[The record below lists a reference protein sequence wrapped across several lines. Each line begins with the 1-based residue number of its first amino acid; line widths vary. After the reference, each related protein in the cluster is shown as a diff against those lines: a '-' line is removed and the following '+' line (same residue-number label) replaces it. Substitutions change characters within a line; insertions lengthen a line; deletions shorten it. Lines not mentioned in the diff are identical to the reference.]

1 MPAKNYKSLEEIK
14 QYLLEQ
20 SKKENEINEKD
31 VIDIATK
38 NHLSEDEE
46 EDLFNWIQEND
57 EILMSGEN
65 EEDELDEEEDLF
77 NWIQEND
84 EILISGEED
93 ELDEEDE
100 DEDEDEEEDDSEE
113 TSSQVE
119 RKKSFDSMKAYL
131 QEIGAVDRLT
141 PEEEIEIGRRA
152 AQGDPEAKEIMINA
166 NLRLV
171 VAMARKFLNRGLS
184 YQDLIQEGNI
194 GLMRAVEK
202 FDPDKGF
209 RFSTYATWW
218 IRQSLTRAIAD
229 QSRDIRIPVH
239 TTEQIYKI
247 KKIQRELFQEFNR
260 EPTPEEIAEKIPGMD
275 AVKVTDLLSVS
286 QDTISLESPTG
297 DEEDSTLGDFIKDD
311 SIKGPEDV
319 FKSEALK
326 DQIDKVLKELPER
339 EEAIVRMRFGLDG
352 TGTVKTLDEVGKIYG
367 ITKERVRQIENKAMR
382 RLKMIIKTKEEYT
395 DLDEE

>member
-57 EILMSGEN
+57 EILMSGED
-65 EEDELDEEEDLF
+65 EEDELDD
-77 NWIQEND
+77 
-84 EILISGEED
+84 
-93 ELDEEDE
+93 EDE
-100 DEDEDEEEDDSEE
+100 DEDEDEEEDDSED

-260 EPTPEEIAEKIPGMD
+260 EPTPEEIAEKIPGID
-275 AVKVTDLLSVS
+275 AAKVTDLLSVS

>member
-57 EILMSGEN
+57 EILMSGED
-65 EEDELDEEEDLF
+65 EEDELDED
-77 NWIQEND
+77 D
-84 EILISGEED
+84 EEED
-93 ELDEEDE
+93 EED
-100 DEDEDEEEDDSEE
+100 EEDDSED
-113 TSSQVE
+113 TSSQVD

-275 AVKVTDLLSVS
+275 AAKVTDLLSVS

-352 TGTVKTLDEVGKIYG
+352 TGAVKTLDEVGKIYG

>member
-65 EEDELDEEEDLF
+65 EEDELDEE
-77 NWIQEND
+77 
-84 EILISGEED
+84 
-93 ELDEEDE
+93 DE
-100 DEDEDEEEDDSEE
+100 DEDEDEEEDDSDE
-113 TSSQVE
+113 TSSQVD

-275 AVKVTDLLSVS
+275 AAKVTDLLSVS

>member
-20 SKKENEINEKD
+20 SKNENEINEKD

-57 EILMSGEN
+57 EILMSGED
-65 EEDELDEEEDLF
+65 EEDELDD
-77 NWIQEND
+77 
-84 EILISGEED
+84 
-93 ELDEEDE
+93 EDE
-100 DEDEDEEEDDSEE
+100 DEDEDEEEDDSED

-275 AVKVTDLLSVS
+275 AAKVTDLLSVS

>member
-57 EILMSGEN
+57 EILMSGED
-65 EEDELDEEEDLF
+65 EEDELDD
-77 NWIQEND
+77 
-84 EILISGEED
+84 
-93 ELDEEDE
+93 EDE
-100 DEDEDEEEDDSEE
+100 DEDEDEEEDDSED
-113 TSSQVE
+113 TSSQVD

-275 AVKVTDLLSVS
+275 AAKVTDLLSVS

-382 RLKMIIKTKEEYT
+382 RLKMIIRTKEEYT

>member
-14 QYLLEQ
+14 QYLLEK

-57 EILMSGEN
+57 EILMSGED
-65 EEDELDEEEDLF
+65 EEDELDED
-77 NWIQEND
+77 D
-84 EILISGEED
+84 EGE
-93 ELDEEDE
+93 DEED
-100 DEDEDEEEDDSEE
+100 EEDDSED
-113 TSSQVE
+113 TSSQVD

>member
-57 EILMSGEN
+57 EILMSGED
-65 EEDELDEEEDLF
+65 EEDELDED
-77 NWIQEND
+77 
-84 EILISGEED
+84 
-93 ELDEEDE
+93 DE
-100 DEDEDEEEDDSEE
+100 DEDEDEEEDDSED

-141 PEEEIEIGRRA
+141 SEEEIEIGRRA
-152 AQGDPEAKEIMINA
+152 TQGDPEAKEIMINA

-275 AVKVTDLLSVS
+275 AAKVTDLLSVS

>member
-57 EILMSGEN
+57 EILMSGED
-65 EEDELDEEEDLF
+65 EEDELDED
-77 NWIQEND
+77 D
-84 EILISGEED
+84 EGE
-93 ELDEEDE
+93 DEED
-100 DEDEDEEEDDSEE
+100 EEDDSED

-275 AVKVTDLLSVS
+275 AAKVTDLLSVS

>member
-57 EILMSGEN
+57 EILMSGED
-65 EEDELDEEEDLF
+65 EEDELDED
-77 NWIQEND
+77 
-84 EILISGEED
+84 
-93 ELDEEDE
+93 
-100 DEDEDEEEDDSEE
+100 DEDEDEEDEEDDSED
-113 TSSQVE
+113 TSSQVD

-152 AQGDPEAKEIMINA
+152 AQGNPEAKEIMINA

-275 AVKVTDLLSVS
+275 AAKVTDLLSVS

>member
-57 EILMSGEN
+57 EILMSGED
-65 EEDELDEEEDLF
+65 EEDELDED
-77 NWIQEND
+77 D
-84 EILISGEED
+84 ED
-93 ELDEEDE
+93 EDEEDE
-100 DEDEDEEEDDSEE
+100 DEDEEDEEDDSED
-113 TSSQVE
+113 TSSQVD

-275 AVKVTDLLSVS
+275 AAKVTDLLSAS

>member
-57 EILMSGEN
+57 EILMSGED
-65 EEDELDEEEDLF
+65 EEDELDD
-77 NWIQEND
+77 
-84 EILISGEED
+84 
-93 ELDEEDE
+93 EDE
-100 DEDEDEEEDDSEE
+100 DEDEDEEEDDSED
-113 TSSQVE
+113 TSSQVD

-152 AQGDPEAKEIMINA
+152 AQGDLEAKEIMINA

-275 AVKVTDLLSVS
+275 AAKVTDLLSVS

-339 EEAIVRMRFGLDG
+339 EEVIVRMRFGLDG

>member
-20 SKKENEINEKD
+20 SKNENEINEKD

-57 EILMSGEN
+57 EILMSGE
-65 EEDELDEEEDLF
+65 D
-77 NWIQEND
+77 
-84 EILISGEED
+84 EED

-100 DEDEDEEEDDSEE
+100 EEDEENEEEDSEE

-131 QEIGAVDRLT
+131 QEIGAVDRLS

-275 AVKVTDLLSVS
+275 AAKVTDLLSVS

>member
-38 NHLSEDEE
+38 NHLGEDEE

-57 EILMSGEN
+57 EILMSGED
-65 EEDELDEEEDLF
+65 EEDELDED
-77 NWIQEND
+77 
-84 EILISGEED
+84 
-93 ELDEEDE
+93 
-100 DEDEDEEEDDSEE
+100 DEEEDEEDSEEDSEE
-113 TSSQVE
+113 TSSQVD

-275 AVKVTDLLSVS
+275 AAKVTDLLSVS

>member
-57 EILMSGEN
+57 EILMSGED
-65 EEDELDEEEDLF
+65 EEDELDED
-77 NWIQEND
+77 
-84 EILISGEED
+84 
-93 ELDEEDE
+93 
-100 DEDEDEEEDDSEE
+100 DEDEDEEDEEDDSED

-194 GLMRAVEK
+194 GLMRSVEK

-275 AVKVTDLLSVS
+275 AAKVTDLLSVS

>member
-20 SKKENEINEKD
+20 SKKESEINEKD

-57 EILMSGEN
+57 EILMSGED
-65 EEDELDEEEDLF
+65 EEDELDED
-77 NWIQEND
+77 D
-84 EILISGEED
+84 EEED
-93 ELDEEDE
+93 EED
-100 DEDEDEEEDDSEE
+100 EEDDSED
-113 TSSQVE
+113 TSSQVD

-141 PEEEIEIGRRA
+141 PEEEIEIGKRA

-218 IRQSLTRAIAD
+218 IRQALTRAIAD

-275 AVKVTDLLSVS
+275 AAKVTDLLSVS

>member
-57 EILMSGEN
+57 EILMSGED
-65 EEDELDEEEDLF
+65 EEDEL
-77 NWIQEND
+77 
-84 EILISGEED
+84 
-93 ELDEEDE
+93 
-100 DEDEDEEEDDSEE
+100 EDEDEEEDEEDEEDDSED
-113 TSSQVE
+113 TSSQVD

-141 PEEEIEIGRRA
+141 PEEEIEIGKRA

-275 AVKVTDLLSVS
+275 AAKVTDLLSVS

>member
-57 EILMSGEN
+57 EILMSGE
-65 EEDELDEEEDLF
+65 D
-77 NWIQEND
+77 
-84 EILISGEED
+84 EED

-100 DEDEDEEEDDSEE
+100 DEDEDEEEDDSED
-113 TSSQVE
+113 TSSQLD

-275 AVKVTDLLSVS
+275 AAKVTDLLSVS

>member
-57 EILMSGEN
+57 EILMSGED
-65 EEDELDEEEDLF
+65 EEDELDD
-77 NWIQEND
+77 
-84 EILISGEED
+84 
-93 ELDEEDE
+93 EDE
-100 DEDEDEEEDDSEE
+100 DEDEDEEEDDSED

-141 PEEEIEIGRRA
+141 PEEEIEIGKRA

-275 AVKVTDLLSVS
+275 AAKVTGLLSVS

>member
-65 EEDELDEEEDLF
+65 EEDELDEE
-77 NWIQEND
+77 
-84 EILISGEED
+84 
-93 ELDEEDE
+93 DE

-113 TSSQVE
+113 TSSQAE

-275 AVKVTDLLSVS
+275 AAKVTDLLSVS

-319 FKSEALK
+319 FKSEVLK

>member
-20 SKKENEINEKD
+20 SKKESEINEKD

-57 EILMSGEN
+57 EILMSGE
-65 EEDELDEEEDLF
+65 D
-77 NWIQEND
+77 
-84 EILISGEED
+84 EED

-100 DEDEDEEEDDSEE
+100 DEDEDEEEDDSED
-113 TSSQVE
+113 TSSQVD

-275 AVKVTDLLSVS
+275 AVKVSDLLSVS

>member
-31 VIDIATK
+31 FIDIATK

-57 EILMSGEN
+57 EILMSGED
-65 EEDELDEEEDLF
+65 EEDELDED
-77 NWIQEND
+77 
-84 EILISGEED
+84 
-93 ELDEEDE
+93 
-100 DEDEDEEEDDSEE
+100 DEDEDEEDEEDDSED

>member
-57 EILMSGEN
+57 EILMSGED
-65 EEDELDEEEDLF
+65 EEDELD
-77 NWIQEND
+77 
-84 EILISGEED
+84 
-93 ELDEEDE
+93 
-100 DEDEDEEEDDSEE
+100 DEDEEEDEEDEEDDSED
-113 TSSQVE
+113 TSSQVD

-275 AVKVTDLLSVS
+275 AAKVTDLLSVS

>member
-57 EILMSGEN
+57 EILMSGED
-65 EEDELDEEEDLF
+65 EEDELDED
-77 NWIQEND
+77 
-84 EILISGEED
+84 
-93 ELDEEDE
+93 DE
-100 DEDEDEEEDDSEE
+100 DEDEEDEEDDSEE
-113 TSSQVE
+113 TSSQAE

>member
-57 EILMSGEN
+57 EILMSGED
-65 EEDELDEEEDLF
+65 EEDELDED
-77 NWIQEND
+77 
-84 EILISGEED
+84 
-93 ELDEEDE
+93 
-100 DEDEDEEEDDSEE
+100 DEDEDEEDEEDDSED
-113 TSSQVE
+113 TSSQVD

-152 AQGDPEAKEIMINA
+152 AQGDREAKEIMINA

-171 VAMARKFLNRGLS
+171 VAMARTFLNRGLS

-275 AVKVTDLLSVS
+275 AAKVTDLLSVS

>member
-57 EILMSGEN
+57 EILMSGED
-65 EEDELDEEEDLF
+65 EEDELDD
-77 NWIQEND
+77 
-84 EILISGEED
+84 
-93 ELDEEDE
+93 EDE
-100 DEDEDEEEDDSEE
+100 DEDEDEEEDDSED
-113 TSSQVE
+113 TSSQVD

-275 AVKVTDLLSVS
+275 AAKVTDLLSVS

-326 DQIDKVLKELPER
+326 DQIDKVLKELPDR

>member
-57 EILMSGEN
+57 EILMSGEY
-65 EEDELDEEEDLF
+65 EEDELDED
-77 NWIQEND
+77 
-84 EILISGEED
+84 
-93 ELDEEDE
+93 
-100 DEDEDEEEDDSEE
+100 DEDEDEEDEEDDSED
-113 TSSQVE
+113 TSSQVD

-247 KKIQRELFQEFNR
+247 KKIQRELFQKFNR

-275 AVKVTDLLSVS
+275 AAKVTDLLSVS

>member
-57 EILMSGEN
+57 EILMSGE
-65 EEDELDEEEDLF
+65 D
-77 NWIQEND
+77 
-84 EILISGEED
+84 EED

-100 DEDEDEEEDDSEE
+100 DEDEEDEEEDSEE

-131 QEIGAVDRLT
+131 QEIGAVDRLS

-275 AVKVTDLLSVS
+275 AAKVTDLLSVS

>member
-57 EILMSGEN
+57 EILMSGE
-65 EEDELDEEEDLF
+65 D
-77 NWIQEND
+77 
-84 EILISGEED
+84 EED

-100 DEDEDEEEDDSEE
+100 DEDEEDEEDDSED

-275 AVKVTDLLSVS
+275 AAKVTDLLSVS

>member
-57 EILMSGEN
+57 EILMSGE
-65 EEDELDEEEDLF
+65 D
-77 NWIQEND
+77 
-84 EILISGEED
+84 EED

-100 DEDEDEEEDDSEE
+100 EEDEEDEEDDSED

-275 AVKVTDLLSVS
+275 AAKVTDLLSVS

>member
-57 EILMSGEN
+57 EILMSGE
-65 EEDELDEEEDLF
+65 D
-77 NWIQEND
+77 
-84 EILISGEED
+84 EED

-100 DEDEDEEEDDSEE
+100 EDDEEDEEDDSED

-275 AVKVTDLLSVS
+275 AAKVTDLLSVS

>member
-57 EILMSGEN
+57 EILMSGE
-65 EEDELDEEEDLF
+65 D
-77 NWIQEND
+77 
-84 EILISGEED
+84 EED

-100 DEDEDEEEDDSEE
+100 EEDEENEEEDSEE

-131 QEIGAVDRLT
+131 QEIGAVDRLS

-275 AVKVTDLLSVS
+275 AAKVTDLLSVS

-326 DQIDKVLKELPER
+326 DQIDKVLKESPER

>member
-57 EILMSGEN
+57 EILMSGE
-65 EEDELDEEEDLF
+65 D
-77 NWIQEND
+77 
-84 EILISGEED
+84 EED

-100 DEDEDEEEDDSEE
+100 DEDEDDEEEDSEE

-131 QEIGAVDRLT
+131 QEIGAVDRLS

-275 AVKVTDLLSVS
+275 AAKVTDLLSVS

>member
-57 EILMSGEN
+57 EILMSGED
-65 EEDELDEEEDLF
+65 EEDELDED
-77 NWIQEND
+77 
-84 EILISGEED
+84 
-93 ELDEEDE
+93 
-100 DEDEDEEEDDSEE
+100 DEDEDEEDEEDDSED
-113 TSSQVE
+113 TSSQVD